1 MANLNVDW
9 AKVGKAV
16 VKVGVPIVTG
26 IAACVQAVSE
36 QKKAAEY
43 DEMKKAF
50 DALKSNKED

>member
-16 VKVGVPIVTG
+16 VKVGVPVVTG
-26 IAACVQAVSE
+26 IVACVQAVTD

-43 DEMKKAF
+43 EEMKKAF